1 MMNTITSYKGIRVED
16 LAVTAYLNSTVT
28 GIADVGKPVSID
40 PAADFTVGISPDGV
54 DINGVL
60 TAFENRSQDGV
71 KTGSYQPLM
80 YQKFSYTGT
89 APTRG
94 GRVVGNGLGGV
105 KTAGAGVGMNTVVVA
120 VNTTTL
126 TCEVLLK

>member
-1 MMNTITSYKGIRVED
+1 MNTITSYKGIRVED
-16 LAVTAYLNSTVT
+16 LAVTAYLNSSITS
-28 GIADVGKPVSID
+28 INDVGKPITID
-40 PAADFTVGISPDGV
+40 PAADFTIGLSADGAE
-54 DINGVL
+54 IHGVL
-60 TAFENRSQDGV
+60 TAFENRSQEGV

-94 GRVVGNGLGGV
+94 GRVVANGAGGV
-105 KTAGAGVGMNTVVVA
+105 KAAGAGVGMNTVVVA

>member
-1 MMNTITSYKGIRVED
+1 MNTITSYKGIRVED
-16 LAVTAYLNSTVT
+16 LAVTAFLNATVT
-28 GIADVGKPVSID
+28 GIADVGKPITID
-40 PAADFTVGISPDGV
+40 PAADFTIGLSADGA
-54 DINGVL
+54 DIHGVL
-60 TAFENRSQDGV
+60 TAYEHRVQDGV
-71 KTGSYQPLM
+71 KTGSYNPMM

-94 GRVVGNGLGGV
+94 GRVVGNGSGGV
-105 KTAGAGVGMNTVVVA
+105 KAAGAGVGLNTVVVA